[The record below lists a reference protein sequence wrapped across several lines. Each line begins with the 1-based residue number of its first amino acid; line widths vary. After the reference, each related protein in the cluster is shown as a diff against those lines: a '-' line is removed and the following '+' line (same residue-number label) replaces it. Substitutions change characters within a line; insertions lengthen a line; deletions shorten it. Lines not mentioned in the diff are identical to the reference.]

1 MRLAAI
7 DTSSALGSVALF
19 DGGRLVA
26 EDARRVSN
34 AHGESFL
41 PMMDALFQR
50 IGWKPA
56 DVACWAVDAG
66 PGSFTGLR
74 IGLAT
79 VKGIVL
85 ATRARI
91 ALVTSLDALAHGL
104 PPEHVVVSTLAAG
117 KGELFVQVRRGQN
130 MILAPCHLRISDV
143 VARVAALD
151 HGAHVAV
158 VGEAARGL
166 DWSPLGAGVDLML
179 DPPHDLPRATAVGA
193 LAHAASARTPPFGFG
208 AGAPNDKPG
217 EAGAPNDKP
226 EDADTLEPFYVR
238 PPEITMPKRRS
249 EAP

>member
-1 MRLAAI
+1 VRLAAI

-50 IGWKPA
+50 VGWKPA
-56 DVACWAVDAG
+56 DVSCWAVDAG

-85 ATRARI
+85 ATRAQVVLI
-91 ALVTSLDALAHGL
+91 TSLDALAHGL
-104 PPEHVVVSTLAAG
+104 APEQVVVSVLAAG
-117 KGELFVQVRRGQN
+117 KGELFVQARQGEN
-130 MILAPCHLRISDV
+130 LLLAPCHLRISDV
-143 VARVAALD
+143 VARVAAFHAD
-151 HGAHVAV
+151 SRITV
-158 VGEAARGL
+158 VGEAAREL
-166 DWSPLGAGVDLML
+166 DWSSLGVGVVLML

-193 LAHAASARTPPFGFG
+193 LAHAAAGRTPFGV
-208 AGAPNDKPG
+208 GAPNDKPG

-226 EDADTLEPFYVR
+226 EDADALEPFYVR